1 MSGSLSGRDLISI
14 NDFSDSE
21 VNRVFDVAEEMIQ
34 FTRNGTDLCKGKV
47 LATLFFEPSTRTQF
61 SFQNA
66 MLRLGGGTIGFSDT
80 SGTSV
85 AKGETLQ
92 DTIRIIEGYSDIIA
106 MRHSQPGS
114 LTLSAQY
121 ASIPVISGG
130 EGKGEHP
137 TQTLLDLFTIKKEL
151 GRLDVK
157 IGFYGDLKYG
167 RTNHSLML
175 GASRFGASFYCIAPD
190 SLQMPEEYVK
200 KAEAN
205 GAKVEFG
212 SDVTPILPQVDVL
225 YVSRLQKERLPP
237 DADYESMKKAY
248 HVDKALV
255 NKMKGKSLIMHPLPR
270 VGEIEE
276 SVDSDP
282 RAAYF
287 RQAANGVPVRMAL
300 IALLLGFV

>member
-1 MSGSLSGRDLISI
+1 MSLKGRDLISV

-21 VNRVFDVAEEMIQ
+21 ISEVLGAASEMQSSIA
-34 FTRNGTDLCKGKV
+34 RPSKLCEGKV

-61 SFQNA
+61 SFQAA
-66 MLRLGGGTIGFSDT
+66 MLRLGGSAIGFSGT

-92 DTIRIIEGYSDIIA
+92 DTIRIIDGYADIIA
-106 MRHSQPGS
+106 MRHSEPGS
-114 LTLSAQY
+114 LSLAAKY

-137 TQTLLDLFTIKKEL
+137 TQTLLDLYTIKKEL
-151 GRLDVK
+151 GRLDVS

-167 RTNHSLML
+167 RTVHSLIM
-175 GASRFGASFYCIAPD
+175 GASRFGANFFCIAPQ

-200 KAEAN
+200 KAEAK
-205 GAKVEFG
+205 GSHVEFCE
-212 SDVTPILPQVDVL
+212 DVSQAIGDLDVL
-225 YVSRLQKERLPP
+225 YVTRLQKERLSPQ
-237 DADYESMKKAY
+237 DDYQKLKALY
-248 HVDKALV
+248 HVDKNLLS
-255 NKMKGKSLIMHPLPR
+255 KMKPKSVVMHPLPR
-270 VGEIEE
+270 IGEIEE
-276 SVDSDP
+276 NVDADV

-300 IALLLGFV
+300 IAKLLGVA

>member
-1 MSGSLSGRDLISI
+1 MGLKGRDFISV
-14 NDFSDSE
+14 NDFSNSE
-21 VNRVFDVAEEMIQ
+21 IQAVFDTASEMEK
-34 FTRNGTDLCKGKV
+34 FVKKGTDSCKGRV

-61 SFQNA
+61 SFQTA
-66 MLRLGGGTIGFSDT
+66 MLRLGGGAIGFSDT

-85 AKGETLQ
+85 SKGETLQ
-92 DTIRIIEGYSDIIA
+92 DTIRIIEGYSDVIA
-106 MRHSQPGS
+106 MRSSQPNS
-114 LTLSAQY
+114 LSFAAEY

-137 TQTLLDLFTIKKEL
+137 TQTLLDLYTIKKEL

-175 GASRFGASFYCIAPD
+175 GASRFGADFHCIAPQE
-190 SLQMPEEYVK
+190 LQMPEE
-200 KAEAN
+200 
-205 GAKVEFG
+205 
-212 SDVTPILPQVDVL
+212 

-237 DADYESMKKAY
+237 EADYETMKKAY
-248 HVDKALV
+248 HVDNSLME
-255 NKMKGKSLIMHPLPR
+255 KMKENSLLMHPLPR
-270 VGEIEE
+270 VGEIED

-287 RQAANGVPVRMAL
+287 RQAANGVPIRMAL
-300 IALLLGFV
+300 IALLLGAVE